1 MFLSWTRG
9 SHEPPRHT
17 EVDAES
23 CRNEPIRVQES
34 GNDLGTIAPK
44 HQGKRGGRGR
54 PENRTNQKDRRPGP
68 CLQNLHPRFKSGRR
82 LQFTVQIRSFVP
94 VPHKQTPC
102 NWTTVD
108 DKSGT
113 REAIRWRKTLI
124 LNDLG
129 VR

>member
-68 CLQNLHPRFKSGRR
+68 VCKTSIPGSNPGGASNSQFKFDR
-82 LQFTVQIRSFVP
+82 LCPSRTSKRLAIGLR
-94 VPHKQTPC
+94 
-102 NWTTVD
+102 WTTN
-108 DKSGT
+108 
-113 REAIRWRKTLI
+113 REPERRSV
-124 LNDLG
+124 G
-129 VR
+129 VKR